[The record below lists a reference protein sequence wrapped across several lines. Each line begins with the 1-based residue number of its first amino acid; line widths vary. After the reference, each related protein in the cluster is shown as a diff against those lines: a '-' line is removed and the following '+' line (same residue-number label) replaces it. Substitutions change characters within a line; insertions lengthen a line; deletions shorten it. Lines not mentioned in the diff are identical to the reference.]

1 MGSISGV
8 GQTADRKGPL
18 SVVGYGLNT
27 FSSESQFLEKL
38 SIIEC
43 HIKRMGSV
51 PKKKFVPSQHLRQL
65 KTYHTEKPFLSD
77 V

>member
-18 SVVGYGLNT
+18 SVVGYGHNT

-51 PKKKFVPSQHLRQL
+51 PKKKIRSLSAFASVENVPH
-65 KTYHTEKPFLSD
+65 
-77 V
+77 